1 VVEQSSQQVSV
12 QEYSPEEYER
22 AFSDYQSYMNTY
34 VEGFFSNMFSNGIID
49 EVDMETLK
57 KYFANPDDHQKEIE
71 NLAQYYYISSAEVH
85 QLFELVESLPTL
97 NYKIDAFDKGKNFDK
112 NISLCNKIMHKVK
125 HKTLTRDIL
134 KQEVTAGT
142 LVGIWLGNKDKPY
155 PYIFDNL
162 KYIFP
167 AYRRNGDWV
176 VKVDLAWLKEMPEYN
191 REMQIENLSPYITRA
206 IYNKYEED
214 STKNQYVE
222 LPQDRTF
229 VLRTHTLKRNQNLGN
244 SWATVGLYDVLHKK
258 KLKDVERSIANKIIN
273 AIAVLT
279 IGSDKYEA
287 ETNTKLPVPLKK
299 KIHSGV
305 KAAMEKNQSNGIT
318 VVTIPN
324 FAKLDFPDVKVD
336 GLDGKKFEH
345 INTDIQS
352 AYGVSG
358 AVLNGS
364 GGNHASA
371 KINID
376 TFYKRIGVMLESI
389 EQEVYGK
396 LFNLVLPKNQ
406 EDNLSMTYDKEAP
419 LSLKEKVDILIRL
432 NDKGWSIKHV
442 VDQISDVS
450 WDSYLKQTLYE
461 TEELKLQEKIKPYMQ
476 SSTMS
481 SKDGTGRPSIDDP
494 ENDNTIRSKTGDGNN
509 LPD

>member
-1 VVEQSSQQVSV
+1 MSINEVEIK
-12 QEYSPEEYER
+12 EYSPEEYER
-22 AFSDYQSYMNTY
+22 ALNDYQSYMNTF
-34 VEGFFSNMFSNGIID
+34 VEGFFSDMFSKGIID

-97 NYKIDAFDKGKNFDK
+97 NYKIDAFDKGKSFDK
-112 NISLCNKIMHKVK
+112 NISVCNKILHKVK

-134 KQEVTAGT
+134 KQEITAGT
-142 LVGIWLGNKDKPY
+142 LVGMWLGDKTKPY

-162 KYIFP
+162 NYIFP
-167 AYRRNGDWV
+167 AYRKNGEWQV
-176 VKVDLAWLKEMPEYN
+176 TVDLNWFKEMTDLN
-191 REMQIENLSPYITRA
+191 RKMQIRNLSPHITEQD
-206 IYNKYEED
+206 YDDFLKDPTE
-214 STKNQYVE
+214 NQYVE

-244 SWATVGLYDVLHKK
+244 SWVTVGLYDVLHKK

-279 IGSDKYEA
+279 IGSDKNDDER
-287 ETNTKLPVPLKK
+287 NTKLPPQLKK
-299 KIHSGV
+299 KVHSGV
-305 KAAMEKNQSNGIT
+305 KAAMEKNESNGIT
-318 VVTIPN
+318 VVAIPN
-324 FAKLDFPDVKVD
+324 YAKIEFPDVKTD
-336 GLDGKKFEH
+336 GLDGKKFDH
-345 INTDIQS
+345 INSDIQS
-352 AYGVSG
+352 AYGIGG
-358 AVLNGS
+358 AALNGT
-364 GGNHASA
+364 GGNHATA

-376 TFYKRIGVMLESI
+376 TFYKRVAVLLESI

-406 EDNLSMTYDKEAP
+406 QDNYMMIYDKEAP
-419 LSLKEKVDILIRL
+419 LSLKDKVDYLIKL

-442 VDQISDVS
+442 VDHLDGIS
-450 WDSYLKQTLYE
+450 WESYLEQTLYE
-461 TEELKLQEKIKPYMQ
+461 TEDLELQSKIVPYKSTHTTSSSDEVGRPTDD
-476 SSTMS
+476 SST
-481 SKDGTGRPSIDDP
+481 
-494 ENDNTIRSKTGDGNN
+494 NDNTIKSKTTDGNS

>member
-1 VVEQSSQQVSV
+1 MVEQNTQQVSIK
-12 QEYSPEEYER
+12 EYSPEEYER
-22 AFSDYQSYMNTY
+22 AFNDYQSYMNTY
-34 VEGFFSNMFSNGIID
+34 VEGFFSSMFSSGIID

-57 KYFANPDDHQKEIE
+57 KYFANPDDYQKEIE

-97 NYKIDAFDKGKNFDK
+97 NYKIDAFDKSKNFDK
-112 NISLCNKIMHKVK
+112 HISQCNKALHKIK

-134 KQEVTAGT
+134 KQEITAGT
-142 LVGIWLGNKDKPY
+142 LVGIWLGDKNKPY
-155 PYIFDNL
+155 PFIFDNL
-162 KYIFP
+162 KYVFP

-176 VKVDLAWLKEMPEYN
+176 VQVDLEWLKEMPEFN
-191 REMQIENLSPYITRA
+191 REMQIQNLSPYITKEL
-206 IYNKYEED
+206 YEKYKED
-214 STKNQYVE
+214 STNNRYME
-222 LPQDRTF
+222 LPQNRTF

-279 IGSDKYEA
+279 IGSDKYET
-287 ETNTKLPVPLKK
+287 ETNTKLPPALKR
-299 KIHSGV
+299 KIHAGV
-305 KAAMEKNQSNGIT
+305 KAAMEKNQSSGVT

-324 FAKLDFPDVKVD
+324 FAKLEFPDIKTD

-371 KINID
+371 RINID
-376 TFYKRIGVMLESI
+376 TFYKRIGVMLEGI

-396 LFNLVLPKNQ
+396 LFNLILPKNQ
-406 EDNLSMTYDKEAP
+406 EDNLFMIYDKEAP
-419 LSLKEKVDILIRL
+419 LTLKDKIDILMKL

-442 VDQISDVS
+442 VDHLDGVS
-450 WDSYLKQTLYE
+450 WESYLAQTMHE
-461 TEELKLQEKIKPYMQ
+461 TEELKLQDKIKPYK
-476 SSTMS
+476 STHTMS
-481 SKDGTGRPSIDDP
+481 ESSEPGAPEVDDSESEGANKTKD
-494 ENDNTIRSKTGDGNN
+494 NDGNS